1 MAAIDLSPGVASA
14 LYARGQWSLGL
25 GSGSTRPAP
34 TGTSSC
40 AMASSQMKEGYTAA
54 CDAEDLQDRASRDGM
69 ICFTDSGSRRGRG
82 MSRGELRREI
92 QTRMWEELKVEY
104 LFIWFIVVVGI
115 LQVFQDVINALPFRI
130 TTNLEGSLKYTLAA
144 VATGAHALSMM
155 VLRAGKSE
163 DNATAGG
170 KGK

>member
-1 MAAIDLSPGVASA
+1 
-14 LYARGQWSLGL
+14 
-25 GSGSTRPAP
+25 
-34 TGTSSC
+34 
-40 AMASSQMKEGYTAA
+40 
-54 CDAEDLQDRASRDGM
+54 
-69 ICFTDSGSRRGRG
+69 